1 MYCDKV
7 AAAVLGSLNNG
18 KLSLIVRPIAEVK
31 TDRTRDWT
39 IEVPLELVPFD
50 LRFPNTL
57 LWIDYD
63 DMESRL
69 KRVWKRDSSEPIE

>member
-18 KLSLIVRPIAEVK
+18 KLSLIVRPIAEIK
-31 TDRTRDWT
+31 TDRDHDWT
-39 IEVPLELVPFD
+39 IEVPLEMVPFD

-69 KRVWKRDSSEPIE
+69 KRVWRRNPDEAVQ